1 MVSCGLTGLAVGSLD
16 WLPFF
21 VIMGCMNAHRGWGQ
35 DSIFFEHLGDAPCRD
50 EERHRRC
57 TGRWVALVSLGFGPN
72 GKRLRR
78 KVTGSTKASVQDRL
92 KKLHEEIDSGV
103 RTTPNY
109 TVRRAAE
116 DWLREGLVGRSAKT
130 VKKNEN
136 VLAPILTSI
145 GGRKLRE
152 LSAGDV
158 QHALTVMS
166 GTYSSA
172 AVVMGHNALTRTI
185 RHAEARDL
193 VGRNVATLVDTP
205 KGQVGRP
212 SKSLTLEQA
221 SALLTVTEGTRMHA
235 YISLCLA
242 TGIRTEEA
250 RELRWDHV
258 DFGDPSARPPV
269 PASAAVWRS
278 VRADGDT
285 KTEKSRRTLGLP
297 EMAVEALKDHQDRQ
311 ETEQLVAGVQWSEHG
326 LVFATRTGG
335 ALDAANVRREFK
347 AACRAAKIG
356 EHWTPRELRHSFVS
370 LMSSSGVPVEEIARL
385 AGHSNTRTTE
395 VVYRRELRPV
405 LTTGAEAMDRLFK
418 PAATR
423 TMSARRRKTPPAG
436 ARQPSK
442 SSHT

>member
-1 MVSCGLTGLAVGSLD
+1 MEPMSAR
-16 WLPFF
+16 
-21 VIMGCMNAHRGWGQ
+21 RGWGQ
-35 DSIFFEHLGDAPCRD
+35 DSVFFEHDGDAPCRD
-50 EERHRRC
+50 GERHRRC
-57 TGRWVALVSLGFGPN
+57 AGRWVGVVSCGFGPD

-78 KVTGSTKASVQDRL
+78 KVTGSTKATVQERL
-92 KKLHEEIDSGV
+92 KRVHDELESGV

-109 TVRRAAE
+109 TLRRAAE
-116 DWLREGLVGRSAKT
+116 DWLQEGLVGRSPKT
-130 VKKNEN
+130 IKKNEN
-136 VLAPILTSI
+136 VLAPILATI
-145 GGRKLRE
+145 GARKLRE
-152 LSAGDV
+152 LTAGDV
-158 QHALTVMS
+158 QRALAVMAEK
-166 GTYSSA
+166 YSSA
-172 AVVMGHNALTRTI
+172 AVTMGHNALTRAI
-185 RHAEARDL
+185 RHAEARDR

-205 KGQVGRP
+205 KGQTGRP
-212 SKSLTLEQA
+212 SKSLTFDQA
-221 SALLTVTEGTRMHA
+221 SALLAVTEGTRMHA

-258 DFGDPSARPPV
+258 SFGDPIAEPPV

-297 EMAVEALKDHQDRQ
+297 QMAVDALRAHKTRQ
-311 ETEQLVAGVQWSEHG
+311 VAERLAAGAPCSDG
-326 LVFATRTGG
+326 DLVFATRTGG

-356 EHWTPRELRHSFVS
+356 DNWTPRELRHSFVS

-405 LTTGAEAMDRLFK
+405 LTTGAEAMDRLFRS
-418 PAATR
+418 PVA
-423 TMSARRRKTPPAG
+423 
-436 ARQPSK
+436 
-442 SSHT
+442 